1 VSYDGAAA
9 GEQATVKG
17 RPLQI
22 AVRRA

>member
-1 VSYDGAAA
+1 VGYDGASA
-9 GEQATVKG
+9 GEPATVKG